1 MEFGK
6 DIEIILEGIRKNSI
20 LLSKEHKKE
29 YLKLKDSLKYYRIP
43 VIIISS
49 VNSIISV
56 SQQFI
61 PQNII
66 TATNSTLAL
75 FCGIIGSIELFLG
88 INNKME
94 IELNSSKDYYILS
107 CDIYK
112 VLNLDINNRPNGKV
126 FLEECYSRYI
136 KLFETSCLLKKRVED
151 SLTKIEIIRFAR
163 KNSFDSVY
171 SVSSYNE
178 TDKTSETEKDKIN
191 KVEKNKINKAEK
203 DKINKV
209 EQNKTNETVKNK
221 TNEAEKDK
229 TNDAAKNKTN
239 EAEKDNINEAEK
251 DNINEAE
258 KDNINEA
265 EKDNINEAEKDT
277 SAIIDINEKDKAENK
292 TEGEDNI

>member
-6 DIEIILEGIRKNSI
+6 DIEIILEGIRRNSI
-20 LLSKEHKKE
+20 ILSKEHKKE
-29 YLKLKDSLKYYRIP
+29 YLQLKDSLKYYRIP

-61 PQNII
+61 SQKII
-66 TATNSTLAL
+66 TATNSALAL

-136 KLFETSCLLKKRVED
+136 KLFETSFLLKKRVED
-151 SLTKIEIIRFAR
+151 NLTNIEIIQFAR

-171 SVSSYNE
+171 SSSSYGEYDKLSEINKVRKITKITKKNEVEKNTNPLKTNLLNQNVIIEVKDINENVAEDENKINENVIIEYTNE
-178 TDKTSETEKDKIN
+178 TD
-191 KVEKNKINKAEK
+191 
-203 DKINKV
+203 
-209 EQNKTNETVKNK
+209 
-221 TNEAEKDK
+221 
-229 TNDAAKNKTN
+229 
-239 EAEKDNINEAEK
+239 
-251 DNINEAE
+251 
-258 KDNINEA
+258 
-265 EKDNINEAEKDT
+265 
-277 SAIIDINEKDKAENK
+277 AENN
-292 TEGEDNI
+292 T